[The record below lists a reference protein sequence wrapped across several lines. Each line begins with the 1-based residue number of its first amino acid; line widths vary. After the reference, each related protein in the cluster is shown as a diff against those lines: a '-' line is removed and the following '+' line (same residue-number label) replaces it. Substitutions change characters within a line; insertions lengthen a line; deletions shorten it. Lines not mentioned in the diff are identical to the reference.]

1 MDVCCKLHANMQES
15 LTLLISGKR
24 SCGSR
29 SKQGGGRNVPD
40 ISECPRNVG
49 VLLHYYLQASESGL
63 VWQGSSTANRPR
75 SETRLLAGA
84 VVDKLIGSSH
94 GSQRTPART
103 YLLIQ
108 RIRVKRAWG
117 AIGPG
122 QTDLKIFVA

>member
-24 SCGSR
+24 SCCSR

-49 VLLHYYLQASESGL
+49 VLLHHYLQASESGL
-63 VWQGSSTANRPR
+63 VWRGSSTANRPR

-84 VVDKLIGSSH
+84 SGGQMNRDSH
-94 GSQRTPART
+94 GSPSTAPT
-103 YLLIQ
+103 
-108 RIRVKRAWG
+108 
-117 AIGPG
+117 
-122 QTDLKIFVA
+122 TDL